1 MLYPLNALIA
11 SQEERLR
18 DWFAPFEG
26 ALRYC
31 LYNGETPE
39 DAPTASGRDEPWKVR
54 DRRTLRASPPPVL
67 VTNVTMLEYL
77 LIRQRSEEHTSELQ
91 SLMRIS
97 YAVFC

>member
-18 DWFAPFEG
+18 DWFAPLEG

-39 DAPTASGRDEPWKVR
+39 DAPTASGRDEPWIVS
-54 DRRTLRASPPPVL
+54 DRRTLRASPAPVL
-67 VTNVTMLEYL
+67 VTNVTMLEHL
-77 LIRQRSEEHTSELQ
+77 LIRQRDPPLTRTSQDSTEDG
-91 SLMRIS
+91 R
-97 YAVFC
+97 AGT